1 MSNRAQAQ
9 YIRIFID
16 GGADQELLQ
25 NFYVNSTVT
34 VSSKDYEYYPFEFEG
49 LVESSAIGGQNVNL
63 TLPATKRS
71 QDIFL
76 KAAYQEYLI
85 EVKVFEFDGRLGLDA
100 PQSGQQ
106 LISTFFGRVS
116 KMSGSFSVLNVELG
130 TALDPIGAQ
139 VPPRT
144 YNTTLVGAPIRL

>member
-34 VSSKDYEYYPFEFEG
+34 VSSKNYEYYPFEFEG
-49 LVESSAIGGQNVNL
+49 LIESSAIGGQNINL
-63 TLPATKRS
+63 MLPATQRS
-71 QDIFL
+71 MDMFL
-76 KAAYQEYLI
+76 KAAYKDYLV
-85 EVKVFEFDGRLGLDA
+85 EVKVFEFDNRLGVDA
-100 PQSGQQ
+100 PQTGQV
-106 LISTFFGRVS
+106 LISSFFGKVG
-116 KMSGSFSVLNVELG
+116 KMSGSFAVLNVELG

-139 VPPRT
+139 VPTRT
-144 YNTTLVGAPIRL
+144 YNTTLVGAPIRS